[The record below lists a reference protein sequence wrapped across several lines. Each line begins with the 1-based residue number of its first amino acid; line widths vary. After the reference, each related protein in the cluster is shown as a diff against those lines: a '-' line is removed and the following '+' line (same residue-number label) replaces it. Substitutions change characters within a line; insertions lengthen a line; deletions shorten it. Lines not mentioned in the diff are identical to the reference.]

1 MSGFGGSSP
10 VFHSQ
15 PCIANEGE
23 DISLNDKDCKLVSAI
38 SSRVHVNLLLS
49 A

>member
-23 DISLNDKDCKLVSAI
+23 DISLNDNDCKLVSAI
-38 SSRVHVNLLLS
+38 SNRVHVNLLSS